1 MKTSLLTLAVLS
13 LCLNGCTNL
22 KVTKV
27 AENGSSISFKAT
39 SLFSNT
45 VLRGLGV
52 DATTKTTTNLL
63 KLSTSATE
71 PNPESITATGSA
83 LGELIGTAAK
93 ASIKP

>member
-1 MKTSLLTLAVLS
+1 MKTLLAIISCIPLLS
-13 LCLNGCTNL
+13 GCTHL

-27 AENGSSISFKAT
+27 SQDGSSISFRSI

-52 DATTKTTTNLL
+52 DSTTKTTSNLL
-63 KLSTSATE
+63 KLSISATE